1 MIIFT
6 LTGLFNLIQYAY
18 THHTANNE
26 DIYIAAKQCSQYTI
40 GTSYIEVGEVF
51 RYLDFDGEENS
62 LILDNNRL
70 VKTPGFEILLFHVD
84 DVSFSIENDLINIH
98 ITRDRQRYSFL
109 LTYAFTSEKKEGQD
123 EIVTNE

>member
-84 DVSFSIENDLINIH
+84 DVSFSIENDLIYIHLTNIQLH
-98 ITRDRQRYSFL
+98 LAVSRKLFISRNRIPYFL
-109 LTYAFTSEKKEGQD
+109 NS
-123 EIVTNE
+123 

>member
-1 MIIFT
+1 MFIFT

-84 DVSFSIENDLINIH
+84 DEHDKLMKEYAAADTIF
-98 ITRDRQRYSFL
+98 SFL
-109 LTYAFTSEKKEGQD
+109 PHKL
-123 EIVTNE
+123 